1 MDWHGPISVGPLCV
15 QEVVIDV
22 GGNLV
27 VMATDVV
34 DGMGS
39 GVVGQESGRG
49 TTHPNFSS
57 KTSLFGQI
65 CGQERNNKSILY
77 YYSNLSSSW
86 SIIINGQ

>member
-1 MDWHGPISVGPLCV
+1 MVPLTQFLYMDWHGPMSVGPLCE

-39 GVVGQESGRG
+39 GVVGHWSGRG
-49 TTHPNFSS
+49 TMQPNFSS

-65 CGQERNNKSILY
+65 CGQERK
-77 YYSNLSSSW
+77 
-86 SIIINGQ
+86 Q